1 MWTQMHR
8 RKPPC
13 GDGGCHKPRN
23 AKVAGNHEGLEEAR
37 KHPPLEPLRGT
48 RVGDFDLLPSRTTR
62 GYISTFLKPS
72 RKPVTE
78 ITGE

>member
-1 MWTQMHR
+1 MVMEAATSQRM
-8 RKPPC
+8 
-13 GDGGCHKPRN
+13 PRI
-23 AKVAGNHEGLEEAR
+23 AGNHEGLEEAR
-37 KHPPLEPLRGT
+37 KHPPLETLQGA
-48 RVGDFDLLPSRTTR
+48 GMGYFDLLLSQTTR